1 MVDLAQP
8 KTMEAAKNAGEK
20 RLRVL
25 VADDS
30 VISRHL
36 LDAPL
41 RQWGYEVV
49 IACDGSEAW
58 RILQQDNA
66 PRLAIL
72 DWMMPG
78 MTGLEICQMIRQQ
91 QREPYTYVILVT
103 SKNLKQ
109 DLIAGMEAG
118 ADDYIIKPFDQHE
131 LKVRLRSGTRIVQL
145 QHELLAARE
154 ALRIQATRDS
164 LTRLW
169 NRLSIMEALQREI
182 TRAERERHHI
192 GVILI
197 DIDHF
202 KRIND
207 GYGHIAGDAVL
218 REVARRMSSSIR
230 TYDFLGRYG
239 GEEFL
244 MVLPG
249 CDREAV
255 KLHAERVRIAICRE
269 PMRLGD
275 ADQVLSLSASFGAST
290 YIPGSGTTIED
301 LIRNSDAAL
310 YQAKSAGRNRV
321 VYQESP
327 PRRR

>member
-1 MVDLAQP
+1 MTLEVAP
-8 KTMEAAKNAGEK
+8 NKVSEVAKATEK
-20 RLRVL
+20 KMRVL

-41 RQWGYEVV
+41 RQWGYEVL
-49 IACDGSEAW
+49 IACDGNEAW
-58 RILQQDNA
+58 RILNSENA

-78 MTGLEICQMIRQQ
+78 MTGLELCNRIRQQ
-91 QREPYTYVILVT
+91 EREPYTYVILVT

-109 DLIAGMEAG
+109 DVITGMEAG

-145 QHELLAARE
+145 QTELLAARE
-154 ALRIQATRDS
+154 ALRVQATRDS

-169 NRLSIMEALQREI
+169 NRLSILEALQREV
-182 TRAERERHHI
+182 TRADRERHHV
-192 GVILI
+192 GVALI

-202 KRIND
+202 KTIND
-207 GYGHIAGDAVL
+207 NYGHIAGDAVL
-218 REVARRMSSSIR
+218 REISRRMANSIR
-230 TYDFLGRYG
+230 SYDYLGRYG

-255 KLHAERVRIAICRE
+255 RMHAERVRINICRE
-269 PMRLGD
+269 AMRLGD
-275 ADQVLSLSASFGAST
+275 EQNVNLSASFGVT
-290 YIPGSGTTIED
+290 NFIPGAGITIED
-301 LIRNSDAAL
+301 LIRNADNAL
-310 YQAKSAGRNRV
+310 YAAKANGRNRV
-321 VYQESP
+321 VFQESP
-327 PRRR
+327 TRKR

>member
-1 MVDLAQP
+1 M
-8 KTMEAAKNAGEK
+8 
-20 RLRVL
+20 RVL

-49 IACDGSEAW
+49 IACDGTEAW

-78 MTGLEICQMIRQQ
+78 MTGLEICQKIRQM
-91 QREPYTYVILVT
+91 QREPYTYVLLVT

-145 QHELLAARE
+145 QTELLAARE

-169 NRLSIMEALQREI
+169 NRLSIMEALQREV

-192 GVILI
+192 GLMLI
-197 DIDHF
+197 DIDFF
-202 KRIND
+202 KKIND
-207 GYGHIAGDAVL
+207 TYGHIAGDAVL
-218 REVARRMSSSIR
+218 REVARRMSASIR

-255 KLHAERVRIAICRE
+255 KMHAERVRIAICRE
-269 PMRLGD
+269 PLRLGEGETE
-275 ADQVLSLSASFGAST
+275 LNISASFGATT
-290 YIPGSGTTIED
+290 YIPGCGNTLED
-301 LIRNSDAAL
+301 MIRNADAAL
-310 YQAKSAGRNRV
+310 YGAKSAGRNRV
-321 VYQESP
+321 IYQETPS
-327 PRRR
+327 RRR

>member
-1 MVDLAQP
+1 M
-8 KTMEAAKNAGEK
+8 
-20 RLRVL
+20 RVL

-49 IACDGSEAW
+49 IACDGNEAW
-58 RILQQDNA
+58 RALNQENA

-78 MTGLEICQMIRQQ
+78 LTGIEICQRLRQQ
-91 QREPYTYVILVT
+91 QREPYIYVLLVT

-109 DLIAGMEAG
+109 DVIAGMEAG

-145 QHELLAARE
+145 QQELLAARE
-154 ALRIQATRDS
+154 ALRVQATRDS

-169 NRLSIMEALQREI
+169 NRLSIMEALQRET
-182 TRAERERHHI
+182 TRAERERHYI

-202 KRIND
+202 KKIND
-207 GYGHIAGDAVL
+207 THGHVAGDAVL
-218 REVARRMSSSIR
+218 REIARRMAGSIR

-249 CDREAV
+249 CDPETV
-255 KLHAERVRIAICRE
+255 TMHAERVRIAVCRE

-275 ADQVLSLSASFGAST
+275 SEPPLNISASFGCTSYHPNVGCT
-290 YIPGSGTTIED
+290 VED
-301 LIRNSDAAL
+301 LIRNADSAL
-310 YQAKSAGRNRV
+310 YAAKAAGRNRV
-321 VYQESP
+321 IFQQTP